1 MTRRAA
7 VIASCALLPCALMT
21 AALPFVR
28 YAPRPQDWLLLESQ
42 YVNRSG
48 GFLGARVTGR
58 FMTEVGC
65 RADLMPPGYVTVVGR
80 GDGDGGAR
88 DSGHSDSGHSETRT
102 FYARRE
108 CVRMPRVQKLESNHG
123 RE

>member
-28 YAPRPQDWLLLESQ
+28 YAPRPQDWLLLEAR

-65 RADLMPPGYVTVVGR
+65 RADLLPPGYVTVTS
-80 GDGDGGAR
+80 GG
-88 DSGHSDSGHSETRT
+88 GERT
-102 FYARRE
+102 FYARRR
-108 CVRMPRVQKLESNHG
+108 CVRTAQKAEPNNG
-123 RE
+123 

>member
-7 VIASCALLPCALMT
+7 VIASCALLPCALVT

-28 YAPRPQDWLLLESQ
+28 YAPRPRDWLLLEAR

-58 FMTEVGC
+58 FMTAAGC
-65 RADLMPPGYVTVVGR
+65 RAALMPPGYVTVVGR
-80 GDGDGGAR
+80 GAR